1 MMMTVEKR
9 HGQFKPVIQ
18 KALVDLNGP
27 VFKALQDNRAKWAME
42 DDYQFP
48 GAIQYFGPDA
58 VVNATTKTLELEK
71 GKMRQ
76 RRWFKRL
83 RLFR

>member
-1 MMMTVEKR
+1 MTMEKR

-18 KALVDLNGP
+18 KALVKLDGP
-27 VFKALQDNRAKWAME
+27 VFKKLLENRSKWALN

-48 GAIQYFGPDA
+48 GAIQYYGPID
-58 VVNATTKTLELEK
+58 VTNSTTKTLELEK
-71 GKMRQ
+71 GKMKQ